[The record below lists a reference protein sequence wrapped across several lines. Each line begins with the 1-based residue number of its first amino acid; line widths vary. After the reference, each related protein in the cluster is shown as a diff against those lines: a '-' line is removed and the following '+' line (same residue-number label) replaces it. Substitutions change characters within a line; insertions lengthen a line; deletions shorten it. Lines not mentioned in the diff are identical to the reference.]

1 MDHWRLEG
9 DSSVS
14 PAPVSDFFNARLS
27 INLNTHL
34 VAAVILAIRGFGE
47 EIEECGEGVE
57 LKSFVEDVRSWRTL
71 FLANDSLPRASR
83 SILVS
88 NNGRGSDRKF
98 THTEGHQRGK
108 Y

>member
-1 MDHWRLEG
+1 MEG

-47 EIEECGEGVE
+47 EIEECG
-57 LKSFVEDVRSWRTL
+57 
-71 FLANDSLPRASR
+71 
-83 SILVS
+83 
-88 NNGRGSDRKF
+88 GRGGIEVLRRRRSFLEDFVSR
-98 THTEGHQRGK
+98 E
-108 Y
+108 

>member
-1 MDHWRLEG
+1 MEG

-47 EIEECGEGVE
+47 EIEECGGEGGIEVVRRRR
-57 LKSFVEDVRSWRTL
+57 SFLEDFV
-71 FLANDSLPRASR
+71 SR
-83 SILVS
+83 
-88 NNGRGSDRKF
+88 
-98 THTEGHQRGK
+98 E
-108 Y
+108 

>member
-47 EIEECGEGVE
+47 EIEECGGGDGIEV
-57 LKSFVEDVRSWRTL
+57 LRRRRSFLEDFV
-71 FLANDSLPRASR
+71 SR
-83 SILVS
+83 
-88 NNGRGSDRKF
+88 
-98 THTEGHQRGK
+98 E
-108 Y
+108 

>member
-1 MDHWRLEG
+1 MEG

-47 EIEECGEGVE
+47 EIEEYGGGGGIEVVRRRR
-57 LKSFVEDVRSWRTL
+57 SFLEDFV
-71 FLANDSLPRASR
+71 SR
-83 SILVS
+83 
-88 NNGRGSDRKF
+88 
-98 THTEGHQRGK
+98 E
-108 Y
+108 